1 MKRIKQHETF
11 FNYKGGAFFAEK
23 VPLHKIGKA
32 VGTPTFVYSTQGF
45 LKPLAA
51 LKRGLSSLPHLI
63 CFAAK
68 SNSNL
73 SILKMLSQAGAG
85 VDIVSGGE
93 LFRALKAG
101 IAPEKIV
108 FSGVGKT
115 DVEMLAALTAS
126 PAGVLSFNVESAH
139 ELSRLNDLGKQ
150 VGKKVSV
157 SLRYNPDVDAKT
169 HPYISTGLKKNKFG
183 LEKTEILALTRAY
196 RQYPWLHFRGLS
208 VHIGSQLLS
217 LKPIADAF
225 GRLYELASVVNGILP
240 EPLSIL
246 DLGGGLGIRY
256 QNEKAPELE
265 KYCKLIVGTFGHSS
279 GLSGKPL
286 IVLEPG
292 RVLSGNSGV
301 LLTRVL
307 GRKKRGG
314 REFLIVDAGMNDLI
328 RPALY
333 GSSHAIWPVKGQGT
347 TAQTKFDVV
356 GPVCE
361 TADTFAVGKSLPT
374 SLCEDDLLAIGSA
387 GAYGFSMSSQYN
399 SRPRAAEV
407 LVDEAEFRV
416 IRRRENFE
424 DLILAETT

>member
-1 MKRIKQHETF
+1 MRKSEPPFH
-11 FNYKGGAFFAEK
+11 YKKGELFVGK
-23 VPLHKIGKA
+23 VPLHKIAAA
-32 VGTPTFVYSTQGF
+32 VGTPTYVYSSRGF
-45 LKPLAA
+45 LEPLAA
-51 LKRGLSSLPHLI
+51 LNQGLSTLPHLI

-68 SNSNL
+68 ANSNL
-73 SILKMLSQAGAG
+73 AILKMLAQAGAG

-101 IAPEKIV
+101 VSPERIV

-115 DVEMLAALTAS
+115 DAEILAALSAS

-139 ELSRLNDLGKQ
+139 ELLRLNELGKKT
-150 VGKKVSV
+150 GKKASI
-157 SLRYNPDVDAKT
+157 SLRFNPDVDAKT

-183 LEKTEILALTRAY
+183 LEKKEVIALVRAH
-196 RQYPWLHFRGLS
+196 RKYPWVRFQGLS

-217 LKPIADAF
+217 LKPIADAL
-225 GRLYELASVVNGILP
+225 GRLHDLACVVNSLLP
-240 EPLSIL
+240 EPLTLL
-246 DLGGGLGIRY
+246 DVGGGLGIRY

-265 KYCKLIVGTFGHSS
+265 KYCRLIVNTFGPSS
-279 GLSGKPL
+279 GLPGKPL

-301 LLTRVL
+301 LLSRVL
-307 GRKKRGG
+307 GRKKRSG
-314 REFLIVDAGMNDLI
+314 REFLIIDAGMNDLI

-333 GSSHAIWPVKGQGT
+333 GSAHAILPLKDSKRV
-347 TAQTKFDVV
+347 AQTKYEVV

-361 TADTFAVGKSLPT
+361 TSDTFASGKWLPSSLQ
-374 SLCEDDLLAIGSA
+374 ENDLVAIGSA

-424 DLILAETT
+424 DLILAETL